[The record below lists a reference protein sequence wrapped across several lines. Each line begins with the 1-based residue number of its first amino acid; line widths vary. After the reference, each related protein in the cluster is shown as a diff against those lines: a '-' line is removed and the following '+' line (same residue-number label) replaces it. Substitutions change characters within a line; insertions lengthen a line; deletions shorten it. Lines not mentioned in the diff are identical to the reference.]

1 MLVVFAE
8 ALVKVTW
15 ISEQYLQLIVGVVEA
30 MVKGL
35 VLEALAL
42 EIARIANHWL
52 PEATAELQLPI
63 WAVSIGESG
72 YSEFCQKRYIIH
84 TGALGV

>member
-1 MLVVFAE
+1 M
-8 ALVKVTW
+8 KV
-15 ISEQYLQLIVGVVEA
+15 
-30 MVKGL
+30 L
-35 VLEALAL
+35 VLEVLAL

-52 PEATAELQLPI
+52 ADADVPGAAAELQLPI

-72 YSEFCQKRYIIH
+72 TQEFVKKYIIH